1 MKVQILNTDVKV
13 MVRRDD
19 DVKLLLAKT
28 NGIKVGSLDR
38 WLREDSVMLTTAT
51 NLQIIK
57 DHFKLNNS
65 VELTEVR
72 EMEEI
77 K

>member
-1 MKVQILNTDVKV
+1 MKVQILNTDIKV

-19 DVKLLLAKT
+19 DLKLLLAKT
-28 NGIKVGSLDR
+28 NGIKVGSIDR

-57 DHFKLNNS
+57 DFFKLDDT
-65 VELTEVR
+65 VELTEEKELHPV
-72 EMEEI
+72 
-77 K
+77 